1 MKTFLITG
9 FLFLSFTCVRAQT
22 TLPTPPPT
30 PPDVDRTGK
39 IDSSKNLPTDQN
51 PEFPGGLNE
60 FYKFLSNG
68 IKYPRNARKN
78 KIQGRVDISFV
89 VETDGSLT
97 NIKVSRSVSPDLDD
111 EALRLIKSSPK
122 WKPGIKNGKLI
133 PVKYSVPINFSLQ

>member
-1 MKTFLITG
+1 MKRVLLFPIFL
-9 FLFLSFTCVRAQT
+9 LFFICAKAQSS
-22 TLPTPPPT
+22 PPPPPQN
-30 PPDVDRTGK
+30 PPDVDQTAK
-39 IDSSKNLPTDQN
+39 ADSSNLLTINQN

-68 IKYPRNARKN
+68 IRYPRNARKN
-78 KIQGRVDISFV
+78 KIQGRIDVSFT

-97 NIKVSRSVSPDLDD
+97 NIQVSHGVSLDLDD

-133 PVKYSVPINFSLQ
+133 PVKYSVPINFSLK

>member
-1 MKTFLITG
+1 MKTFLITTL
-9 FLFLSFTCVRAQT
+9 LFLSFTCIRAQT
-22 TLPTPPPT
+22 TLPPPPPT

-39 IDSSKNLPTDQN
+39 ADSSKLLPTNQN

-68 IKYPRNARKN
+68 IKYPLNARKN
-78 KIQGRVDISFV
+78 KIHGRVDISFI

-97 NIKVSRSVSPDLDD
+97 DIKVSRSVSPDLDD

-122 WKPGIKNGKLI
+122 WKPGVKNGKLI
-133 PVKYSVPINFSLQ
+133 PVKYSVPINFSL